1 MAETE
6 AVLAPTEGQSD
17 ESPTNDIPV
26 LGMGIN
32 EVDTDSGSDPEVGS
46 GQTTADSRTTEGNRP
61 SVEST
66 SSDEDADGSM
76 MRKDYTRKT
85 MELADDRRALESER
99 AELRKQQDE
108 WFKTRETNVTG
119 SQPQPAVVPGA
130 NSEMSAQQL
139 AAAVQYTQQAMASPN
154 LSADQRLQIQ
164 QELIALQGL
173 QGMRGEID
181 ELRSFREEMAPLLQQ
196 TANSVTQLTQAQKD
210 AHVQKRL
217 DKVKEAQDLFG
228 EDTVKQY
235 GSQVY
240 MHFNAEDNGNPM
252 TNPATNE
259 PYTPAEIVAMYSG
272 VSLQEAQQARNR
284 NGRARTQAKQGTR
297 PAGAQQQA
305 PVAAGGALQSR
316 AEAEAEILATLS

>member
-1 MAETE
+1 MTETE
-6 AVLAPTEGQSD
+6 AVLAPAEGQSD
-17 ESPTNDIPV
+17 ESPANDIPV

-32 EVDTDSGSDPEVGS
+32 EVDKDSGSDPDVGS
-46 GQTTADSRTTEGNRP
+46 GQTTADSQTTGGNRP

-66 SSDEDADGSM
+66 PSEDDSDGTM
-76 MRKDYTRKT
+76 MRSDYTRKT
-85 MELADDRRALESER
+85 MELADKNRNLDAREEAFRQR
-99 AELRKQQDE
+99 QDE
-108 WFKTRETNVTG
+108 WQTTREQKVQS
-119 SQPQPAVVPGA
+119 SQPQPSLPQATA
-130 NSEMSAQQL
+130 EMTAEQL
-139 AAAVQYTQQAMASPN
+139 ANAVQYTHQAMNNPN
-154 LSADQRLQIQ
+154 MTAEQRMQVQ

-173 QGMRGEID
+173 QGMRGELD
-181 ELRSFREEMAPLLQQ
+181 ELKSFRQQVAPLLQQ

-210 AHVQKRL
+210 VHVQGRL
-217 DKVKEAQDLFG
+217 DKVKEAQELFG

-240 MHFNAEDNGNPM
+240 MHFSAEDNGNAM
-252 TNPATNE
+252 ANPATGE
-259 PYTPAEIVAMYSG
+259 PYTPSEIVAMYSG
-272 VSLQEAQQARNR
+272 VSMQEAQRARER